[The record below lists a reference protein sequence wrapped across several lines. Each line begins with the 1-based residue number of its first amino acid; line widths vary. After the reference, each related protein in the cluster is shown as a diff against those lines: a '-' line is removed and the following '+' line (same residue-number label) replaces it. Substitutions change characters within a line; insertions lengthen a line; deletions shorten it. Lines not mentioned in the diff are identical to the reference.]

1 MIVDPI
7 FIFPD
12 AQAPENA
19 EYGVFAIAFEKEDW
33 DDMGIDKDALE
44 YNPLYLGKNEF
55 VVFRAKLND
64 PLYLSE
70 FYTNNADLLKAQY
83 WRTVSRD

>member
-12 AQAPENA
+12 AQEPENA

-44 YNPLYLGKNEF
+44 
-55 VVFRAKLND
+55 
-64 PLYLSE
+64 
-70 FYTNNADLLKAQY
+70 
-83 WRTVSRD
+83 